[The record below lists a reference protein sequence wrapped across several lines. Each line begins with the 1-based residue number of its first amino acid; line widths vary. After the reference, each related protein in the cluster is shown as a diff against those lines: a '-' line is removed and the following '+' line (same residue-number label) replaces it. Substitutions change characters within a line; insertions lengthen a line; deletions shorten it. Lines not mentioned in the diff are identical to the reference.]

1 MQAMYDLPSLGNKGE
16 TSAASQKS
24 AEASFTPFSFKCTYP
39 VEVQSTNEKKRH
51 AALFYPP
58 TLTLRD
64 LSPAS
69 FERPAR
75 FLQPKKKQKEPK
87 HLSEAPRIWL
97 NVFNYPWLTG
107 DRPSRVG
114 RTSMDLEWELNG
126 LITLLL
132 LLFASGS

>member
-75 FLQPKKKQKEPK
+75 FLQPKKKPK
-87 HLSEAPRIWL
+87 RAEASIRSPE
-97 NVFNYPWLTG
+97 
-107 DRPSRVG
+107 
-114 RTSMDLEWELNG
+114 DLAQRL
-126 LITLLL
+126 
-132 LLFASGS
+132 